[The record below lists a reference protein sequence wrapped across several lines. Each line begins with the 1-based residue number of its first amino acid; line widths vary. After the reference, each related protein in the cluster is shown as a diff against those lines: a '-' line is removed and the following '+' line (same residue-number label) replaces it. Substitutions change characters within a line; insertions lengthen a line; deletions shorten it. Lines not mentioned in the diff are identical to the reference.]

1 MNINFEKSDRLISI
15 IENAVNLL
23 NNARYYLYSASELK
37 RSDIEEYKT
46 LYVDLVKI
54 NYDTNATM
62 AEKRNKIGTA
72 LSKALRCDIGVGIN
86 RFDMERS
93 NIEEYA
99 RNLCEAYWALEANS
113 SFGVNDMSKDNFDDW
128 MNFLQSGHYTE
139 RYLDILAKAIVS
151 HEPTVKDIEKEFW
164 ANCPDTPSIDKFVNI
179 YREYWKGHL
188 HEIDDNSDRPEQKRY
203 EEYTS
208 DLLMCGF
215 ITERE
220 ALYIDAKLDFLA
232 KAVKRAIEEVTALFN
247 RLSSP
252 SAAGT
257 KEDEAE
263 ADNRR
268 QRTMR
273 VTTETLMR
281 ILRKAGLQTGKVQNK
296 DIAELI
302 SCLTG
307 FNSERIRQELSN
319 NEKLPYRS
327 REEIEK
333 INTAF
338 KNLNLEISI
347 TYDEENRRLKN

>member
-1 MNINFEKSDRLISI
+1 MNINFDKSDRLIAI
-15 IENAVNLL
+15 IENAVFLL
-23 NNARYYLYSASELK
+23 TNAPQYLYVASELK
-37 RSDIEEYKT
+37 CSDKKEYKT
-46 LYVDLVKI
+46 LYDDLAKI
-54 NYDTNATM
+54 NHDTNATTE
-62 AEKRNKIGTA
+62 EKRDKIGKALSTA
-72 LSKALRCDIGVGIN
+72 LGCKTSVGIN

-99 RNLCEAYWALEANS
+99 KRLCSAYWALEANS

-139 RYLDILAKAIVS
+139 RYLDILAKVIVS

-220 ALYIDAKLDFLA
+220 ALYIDAKLEFLA

-252 SAAGT
+252 SAAET

-263 ADNRR
+263 ADSQTKSNYKIASGRKTDFIKVLNSMCECR
-268 QRTMR
+268 IFETMD
-273 VTTETLMR
+273 
-281 ILRKAGLQTGKVQNK
+281 GKFVENK
-296 DIAELI
+296 RELI
-302 SCLTG
+302 KAVG
-307 FNSERIRQELSN
+307 HFFNERIEDYSSLLSQSKN
-319 NEKLPYRS
+319 TNAYF
-327 REEIEK
+327 K
-333 INTAF
+333 IF
-338 KNLNLEISI
+338 
-347 TYDEENRRLKN
+347 DDLKTKA